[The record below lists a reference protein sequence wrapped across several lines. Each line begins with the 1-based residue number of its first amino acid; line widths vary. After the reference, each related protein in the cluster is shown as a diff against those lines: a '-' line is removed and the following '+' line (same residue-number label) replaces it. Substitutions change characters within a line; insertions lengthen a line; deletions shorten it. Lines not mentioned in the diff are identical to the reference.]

1 MKGVNREKEKS
12 IIKNSLGQ
20 SHEFTR
26 KAVRE
31 GDTVVDATA
40 GNGGDTLFLAGLV
53 GNMGKVYS
61 FDIQP
66 KAHENTFMKLREA
79 NLQSQVEQIL
89 DGHQN
94 MDLYVKEKVRAVMF
108 KFS

>member
-1 MKGVNREKEKS
+1 
-12 IIKNSLGQ
+12 
-20 SHEFTR
+20 
-26 KAVRE
+26 
-31 GDTVVDATA
+31 
-40 GNGGDTLFLAGLV
+40 
-53 GNMGKVYS
+53 MGKVYS

-108 KFS
+108 NLGYLPGGDHKIGTKGDNTAEAIN